1 MNNQELINSLKEV
14 LPQTDAIIGYGS
26 GMYAQKGYTE
36 NDKPDK
42 DVIIVT
48 PNFRQFLSQNYEMN
62 REHFSPDFDKK
73 NLEKKGKE
81 SYYSNI
87 GCLKFEH
94 EGYRFKAMVIST
106 ETLKS
111 DLRTWKHFGMAG
123 RLTKPIMY
131 ENIPQDLEELIKQN
145 RQNLVNVALLSH
157 PEEVMT
163 VKDFYYTLS
172 KLTYSGDFRTILPG
186 EKKTKY
192 KDIVDGALVFYEDTY
207 KDLIKT
213 QEIICYNTHPIK
225 SITELPL
232 ELQNEIYSALK
243 TSDIEN
249 IDESKYKE
257 IASTIKK
264 YFYTKNLNNS
274 IKLAIASGTTLGVKE
289 TIKHGM
295 HKFKKSLKK

>member
-1 MNNQELINSLKEV
+1 MNNQELINSLKDK
-14 LPQTDAIIGYGS
+14 LPETDAIIGYGS

-36 NDKPDK
+36 DDKPDK
-42 DVIIVT
+42 DVIIVS
-48 PNFRQFLSQNYEMN
+48 PNFRKFLTQNYEKN
-62 REHFSPDFDKK
+62 RDHFAPDFDKS

-81 SYYSNI
+81 GYYSNI

-94 EGYRFKAMVIST
+94 EGYRFKAMIIST

-131 ENIPQDLEELIKQN
+131 EEIPDDLEMLIKQN

-157 PEEVMT
+157 PEEIMS

-192 KDIVDGALVFYEDTY
+192 KDIVDGAYDFYENTY
-207 KDLIKT
+207 GDLINSK
-213 QEIICYNTHPIK
+213 EIICYNNHPIE
-225 SITELPL
+225 SITSLPL

-243 TSDIEN
+243 NSDIEK
-249 IDESKYKE
+249 IDESMYKT
-257 IASTIKK
+257 IADTIKK

-289 TIKHGM
+289 TLKHGM